1 MAQRMTLRMAELSA
15 QRVPFVH
22 ATVVRA
28 EQPTSARPGD
38 DAIILADGTMEGF
51 VGGQCAEESVRAA
64 ALGALERG
72 ESLLLRVLPGGEASF
87 PDAPGAFVTVNPC
100 LSGGALEIFLEPLLP
115 SAVISIVGTSPIAN
129 AVAELAEPL
138 GFTVARSAPDDP
150 PLGAVATVI
159 CSLGH
164 DEQNAIRSALTADVG
179 FIAVVASH
187 RRGGLLLDAMGL
199 SDAERARIRTPAGIS
214 IGAHTPPEIALSILA
229 EIVQA
234 IRVGGLKAGNTDT
247 PAPPRQV
254 IDPICGMTVVVQS
267 DTPHLRLDDVDH
279 WFCNPGCRARFAE
292 QAAV

>member
-1 MAQRMTLRMAELSA
+1 MAQRMTVRMAELSA
-15 QRVPFVH
+15 ARVPFVH

-72 ESLLLRVLPGGEASF
+72 ESLLLRVLPGGEGTF

-115 SAVISIVGTSPIAN
+115 AAVISIVGTSPIAN

-138 GFTVARSAPDDP
+138 GFAVSRTAPDASQH
-150 PLGAVATVI
+150 GAIATVV

-164 DEQNAIRSALTADVG
+164 DEELAIRGALDAKVG
-179 FIAVVASH
+179 LIAVVASH
-187 RRGGLLLDAMGL
+187 RRGTALLEAMGL
-199 SDAERARIRTPAGIS
+199 TEAECARVRTPAGIE
-214 IGAHTPPEIALSILA
+214 IGAHTPAEIALSILA
-229 EIVQA
+229 QVVHA
-234 IRVGGLKAGNTDT
+234 IRVDGLKAHSEGVPT
-247 PAPPRQV
+247 PPQQA
-254 IDPICGMTVVVQS
+254 IDPVCGMTVIVRP

-279 WFCNPGCRARFAE
+279 WFCNPGCRDRYAE

>member
-1 MAQRMTLRMAELSA
+1 MAELSE
-15 QRVPFVH
+15 QRVPYVH

-100 LSGGALEIFLEPLLP
+100 LSGGALEIFLEPQLP
-115 SAVISIVGTSPIAN
+115 PAVICIVGTSPIAN

-138 GFTVARSAPDDP
+138 GFAVARTP
-150 PLGAVATVI
+150 PEESQQGAIATVV

-164 DEQNAIRSALTADVG
+164 DEELAIRGALNADIEL
-179 FIAVVASH
+179 IAVVASH
-187 RRGGLLLDAMGL
+187 RRGSSLLEAMGL
-199 SDAERARIRTPAGIS
+199 NEAERARIRTPAGIE
-214 IGAHTPPEIALSILA
+214 IGAHTPAEIALSILA
-229 EIVQA
+229 QIVQA
-234 IRVGGLKAGNTDT
+234 IRVDGLKPRSVGL
-247 PAPPRQV
+247 PAPPQRA
-254 IDPICGMTVVVQS
+254 IDPICGMTVIVRS

-279 WFCNPGCRARFAE
+279 WFCNSGCRDRY
-292 QAAV
+292 AAQTAV

>member
-1 MAQRMTLRMAELSA
+1 MAQRMTVRMAELSA

-64 ALGALERG
+64 ALGALARG
-72 ESLLLRVLPGGEASF
+72 ESLLLRVLPGGEGSF
-87 PDAPGAFVTVNPC
+87 PDAPGAHVTVNPC
-100 LSGGALEIFLEPLLP
+100 LSGGALEIFLEPQLP
-115 SAVISIVGTSPIAN
+115 PAVISIVGTSPIAN

-138 GFTVARSAPDDP
+138 AFAVARSAPDGSQQ
-150 PLGAVATVI
+150 GAIATVV

-164 DEQNAIRSALTADVG
+164 DEELAIRAALDAEVG
-179 FIAVVASH
+179 LIAVVASH
-187 RRGGLLLDAMGL
+187 RRGAALLDAMGL
-199 SDAERARIRTPAGIS
+199 SEAERRRIRTPAGIE
-214 IGAHTPPEIALSILA
+214 IGAHSPAEIALSILA
-229 EIVQA
+229 QIVQA
-234 IRVGGLKAGNTDT
+234 IRVEGLTAQSAGL
-247 PAPPRQV
+247 PAPPHQA
-254 IDPICGMTVVVQS
+254 IDPVCGMTVIVRP

-279 WFCNPGCRARFAE
+279 WFCNPGCRDRFAE

>member
-1 MAQRMTLRMAELSA
+1 MAQRMTVRMAELSS

-72 ESLLLRVLPGGEASF
+72 ESLLLRVLPGGEGSF
-87 PDAPGAFVTVNPC
+87 PDAPGAHVTVNPC
-100 LSGGALEIFLEPLLP
+100 LSGGALEIFLESQLP
-115 SAVISIVGTSPIAN
+115 PAVLSIVGTSPIAN

-138 GFTVARSAPDDP
+138 GFEVSRTPPDGSHD
-150 PLGAVATVI
+150 GALATVV

-164 DEQNAIRSALTADVG
+164 DEELAIRAALDAKVG
-179 FIAVVASH
+179 LIAVVASH
-187 RRGGLLLDAMGL
+187 RRGSALLDAMGL
-199 SDAERARIRTPAGIS
+199 SEADRARIRTPAGIE
-214 IGAHTPPEIALSILA
+214 IGAHTPAEIALSILA
-229 EIVQA
+229 QIVQA
-234 IRVGGLKAGNTDT
+234 VRVDGLTAHSEGL
-247 PAPPRQV
+247 PAPPQQA
-254 IDPICGMTVVVQS
+254 IDPVCGMTVIVRA

>member
-1 MAQRMTLRMAELSA
+1 MAQRMTVRMAELSA
-15 QRVPFVH
+15 QRIPFVH

-72 ESLLLRVLPGGEASF
+72 ESVLLRVLPGGEASF

-115 SAVISIVGTSPIAN
+115 PAVISIVGTSPIAN
-129 AVAELAEPL
+129 AVAELAELL
-138 GFTVARSAPDDP
+138 GFTVDRSAPEDSP
-150 PLGAVATVI
+150 RGAIATVI

-164 DEQNAIRSALTADVG
+164 DEEQAIRSALAAEIGLV
-179 FIAVVASH
+179 AVVASH
-187 RRGGLLLDAMGL
+187 RRGGLLLDAMAL
-199 SDAERARIRTPAGIS
+199 SDTERARIRTPAGIE
-214 IGAHTPPEIALSILA
+214 IGAHTPAEIALSILA

-234 IRVGGLKAGNTDT
+234 MRVGGLKAGASEAQA
-247 PAPPRQV
+247 APIQV
-254 IDPICGMTVVVQS
+254 IDPVCGMTVVVRS
-267 DTPHLRLDDVDH
+267 DTPHLRLDDVDY